1 MPATGHGRSSSYF
14 PSGSMSTPTRN
25 PMYLSGTTHSYKP
38 TGSGVFHSIL
48 SMASGSGASIPTVP
62 PEQDHRIPSV
72 HLLRQAIRDQ
82 KSLQA
87 PLHTHFLPAPEH
99 QNRLCLPALDLTSF
113 LEQTIRDP
121 CHLRVA
127 AFQSYHQVH
136 KAIRTRSCHLV
147 LNHYRFIRQASLPC
161 NL

>member
-1 MPATGHGRSSSYF
+1 MVVPPAIF
-14 PSGSMSTPTRN
+14 PMALCLLQPGN
-25 PMYLSGTTHSYKP
+25 PMYPSGTTHSYKP
-38 TGSGVFHSIL
+38 TGSGVFHSIIL
-48 SMASGSGASIPTVP
+48 SMASGAGASIPTVP

-72 HLLRQAIRDQ
+72 HLLGQAIRDQ

-99 QNRLCLPALDLTSF
+99 QNRLCLPALHLTSF

-121 CHLRVA
+121 SHLRVA